1 MTPDNVLLL
10 LFSIIIIFLPIL
22 LSPLIAKIFLHLLP
36 SNSNYYILTHPK
48 HHYNYYPFLLY
59 LYMIQSLLYHIL
71 IIIIPIYAI
80 YNILIFLQTHLN
92 ITKYS
97 INITKYSINMTNIVK
112 YSERY

>member
-1 MTPDNVLLL
+1 
-10 LFSIIIIFLPIL
+10 
-22 LSPLIAKIFLHLLP
+22 
-36 SNSNYYILTHPK
+36 
-48 HHYNYYPFLLY
+48 
-59 LYMIQSLLYHIL
+59 MIQSLLYHIL